1 MATKD
6 TNPFGGDITQ
16 LIGQFK
22 MPGVDMN
29 ALVEAGR
36 KDIEALVAA
45 NKAAYESMQALARKQ
60 TEMLTA
66 SFEGMQE
73 AAKGTLGGKGDPAK
87 QAETVRQAFEKALTD
102 LKELAEMA
110 RTSQADALA
119 HITRRGTEHL
129 EELKRLMQ
137 PK

>member
-1 MATKD
+1 MATTEP
-6 TNPFGGDITQ
+6 TNPFGDITKM
-16 LIGQFK
+16 IGQFK

-29 ALVEAGR
+29 ALVEARR

-60 TEMLTA
+60 SEMLTA
-66 SFEGMQE
+66 SFQNMQE
-73 AAKGTLGGKGDPAK
+73 AAKGGLASVKDPAK
-87 QAETVRQAFEKALTD
+87 QAETVRQAFEKTLAD
-102 LKELAEMA
+102 MKELAEMA

-119 HITRRGTEHL
+119 HITQRGTEHMQ
-129 EELKRLMQ
+129 ELKRLMQ